1 MRSPVIPEAKKERI
15 MAELSE
21 HDKRTLLGP
30 NYRQIEEREAR
41 RSGGSQRLKNGLVI
55 AIFLAL
61 TMAIL
66 IADIGV
72 ESIL

>member
-1 MRSPVIPEAKKERI
+1 